1 MDAWVAAHKETL
13 LQLSLSH
20 GAVLLRGFPVPD
32 AEAFGRSCEG
42 LDLAMT
48 TMEGSAAPRTNIYK
62 DIVFTSNEAPPSEK
76 IPFHHEMA
84 QTAHP
89 PNYVLFFCETPAATG
104 GETPIILS
112 EEVAEYL
119 EVNHPGLAND
129 LETHGV
135 KYQRTMPADD
145 DPESPIGKGWRST
158 FNVQTEEEL
167 EMAIQGSGYES
178 WEWQPNG
185 DLKTVTVAQPS
196 LAFDPRTGRTLFFN
210 AVVAAYV
217 GWEDSRND
225 PKKSVVLG
233 NGVALDDAVMMDVDR
248 FMTERRVAF
257 PWEVSPNSDI
267 LFCFKYGKIS
277 HIHDSNPD
285 PRRTTCS

>member
-1 MDAWVAAHKETL
+1 
-13 LQLSLSH
+13 
-20 GAVLLRGFPVPD
+20 
-32 AEAFGRSCEG
+32 
-42 LDLAMT
+42 
-48 TMEGSAAPRTNIYK
+48 
-62 DIVFTSNEAPPSEK
+62 
-76 IPFHHEMA
+76 
-84 QTAHP
+84 
-89 PNYVLFFCETPAATG
+89 
-104 GETPIILS
+104 
-112 EEVAEYL
+112 
-119 EVNHPGLAND
+119 
-129 LETHGV
+129 
-135 KYQRTMPADD
+135 
-145 DPESPIGKGWRST
+145 
-158 FNVQTEEEL
+158 VQTEEEL
-167 EMAIQGSGYES
+167 EVAIQGSGYES

-257 PWEVSPNSDI
+257 PWEVSPNSAI

-277 HIHDSNPD
+277 NIHDSNPD